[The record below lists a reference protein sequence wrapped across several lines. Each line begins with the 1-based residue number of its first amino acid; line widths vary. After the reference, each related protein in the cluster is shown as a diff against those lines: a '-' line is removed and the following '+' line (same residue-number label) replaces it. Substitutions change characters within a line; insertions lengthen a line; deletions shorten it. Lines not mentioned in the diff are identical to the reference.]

1 MGRGGRQC
9 SGRLPVASTA
19 VRVWRIPFSTNV
31 ERVALALAHK
41 GLEVEWVD
49 VDPADRSEVVRV
61 SDQELVP
68 VLEHHG
74 GILSDSPAILEFLE
88 AAHPEPRLLP
98 VDPAR
103 RAEIRVFCDWFNR
116 VWKRPPNV
124 IFAEEQNSSPDAARI
139 ERLGAALSGS
149 RDLFEDLLAG
159 RDFLFGGLS
168 LADVTAFPFLKY
180 ALLWDEGD
188 DERFHEILR
197 ERLAL
202 DNGYPRLAGW
212 IRRVDELPRA

>member
-1 MGRGGRQC
+1 
-9 SGRLPVASTA
+9 

-41 GLEVEWVD
+41 GLEVDWVD
-49 VDPADRSEVVRV
+49 VDPADRSEVLRV
-61 SDQELVP
+61 SGQELVP
-68 VLEHHG
+68 VLEHDG

-88 AAHPEPRLLP
+88 AAYPEPPLLP
-98 VDPAR
+98 ADPAR

-124 IFAEEQNSSPDAARI
+124 IFAEEQNAEPDSARI

-149 RDLFEDLLAG
+149 RDVFEDLLSG
-159 RDFLFGGLS
+159 RDFLFGELS
-168 LADVTAFPFLKY
+168 LADVTAFPFVKY

-202 DNGYPRLAGW
+202 DGGYPRLAAW
-212 IRRVDELPRA
+212 IRRMDDLPRA

>member
-9 SGRLPVASTA
+9 SGRLSVASTA

-41 GLEVEWVD
+41 GLAVEWVD

-61 SDQELVP
+61 SGQKLVP
-68 VLEHHG
+68 VLEHDG

-88 AAHPEPRLLP
+88 ATYPEPPLLP
-98 VDPAR
+98 ADPAR

-124 IFAEEQNSSPDAARI
+124 IFAEEQNAEPDSARI

-149 RDLFEDLLAG
+149 RDVFEDLLSG
-159 RDFLFGGLS
+159 RDFLFGELS
-168 LADVTAFPFLKY
+168 LADVTAFPFVKY

-202 DNGYPRLAGW
+202 DGGYPRLAAW
-212 IRRVDELPRA
+212 IRRMDDLPRA